1 MFCEGICLFR
11 IGSVNNSPTG
21 ALNRGEELRPTVE
34 DLNSNRH
41 NFQVIDEIEEGSV
54 EEYQSLDGYDAID
67 RCEDIAHEIL
77 LGCLRQLHRSPP
89 TNWSVSGSHLG
100 ENIPELEQSLINILA
115 TSSDLIADEP
125 ISPTTSSS
133 PNVDFASVVPMEETP
148 SSSHTPLPI
157 VSALIPRSV
166 PELGIIPYT
175 PLTIGSQTGSNLG
188 VQLSPLIPPLSPIR
202 QPRMAQ
208 LATQLPIIMRPA
220 QEADKPIS
228 LVPYSRFYGEIGCD
242 PDRHVSEFLL

>member
-1 MFCEGICLFR
+1 M
-11 IGSVNNSPTG
+11 
-21 ALNRGEELRPTVE
+21 
-34 DLNSNRH
+34 
-41 NFQVIDEIEEGSV
+41 
-54 EEYQSLDGYDAID
+54 DGYDAID
-67 RCEDIAHEIL
+67 RCEDIVHKIVL
-77 LGCLRQLHRSPP
+77 RCLRQLHRCLPIHCSI
-89 TNWSVSGSHLG
+89 SDSHSG
-100 ENIPELEQSLINILA
+100 ENIPKSEQSRINLIA
-115 TSSDLIADEP
+115 TSSDQIEGEP
-125 ISPTTSSS
+125 FSPTTSSS

-220 QEADKPIS
+220 
-228 LVPYSRFYGEIGCD
+228 
-242 PDRHVSEFLL
+242 